1 MMEAMIKIEVVI
13 SQNDIK
19 AASDSLK
26 HINVGALLFQKSKA
40 ESKVLYRSFMEQ
52 ECIDQGI
59 VADSKEK
66 KQYSRRHNLI

>member
-40 ESKVLYRSFMEQ
+40 ESKVLYRSFMVLKEQ
-52 ECIDQGI
+52 VCIDQDLVI
-59 VADSKEK
+59 NI
-66 KQYSRRHNLI
+66 NLR

>member
-1 MMEAMIKIEVVI
+1 MVEAMIKIEVVI

-40 ESKVLYRSFMEQ
+40 EAKVLYRSFMVLKEQ
-52 ECIDQGI
+52 ECIDQDLVI
-59 VADSKEK
+59 NI
-66 KQYSRRHNLI
+66 NLR

>member
-40 ESKVLYRSFMEQ
+40 ESKVLYRSFMVRKGQ
-52 ECIDQGI
+52 ECIDQDLVI
-59 VADSKEK
+59 NI
-66 KQYSRRHNLI
+66 NLR

>member
-1 MMEAMIKIEVVI
+1 MVEAMIKIEVVI

-40 ESKVLYRSFMEQ
+40 ESKLLYRSFMVLKEQ
-52 ECIDQGI
+52 ECIDQDLVI
-59 VADSKEK
+59 NI
-66 KQYSRRHNLI
+66 NLR

>member
-40 ESKVLYRSFMEQ
+40 ESKVLYRSFMVLKEQ
-52 ECIDQGI
+52 ECIDQDLVI
-59 VADSKEK
+59 NI
-66 KQYSRRHNLI
+66 NLR

>member
-40 ESKVLYRSFMEQ
+40 ESKVLYRSFMVRKEQ
-52 ECIDQGI
+52 ECIDQDLVI
-59 VADSKEK
+59 NI
-66 KQYSRRHNLI
+66 NLR

>member
-1 MMEAMIKIEVVI
+1 MVEAMIKIEVVI

-40 ESKVLYRSFMEQ
+40 ESKILYRSFMVLKEQ
-52 ECIDQGI
+52 ECIDQDLVI
-59 VADSKEK
+59 NI
-66 KQYSRRHNLI
+66 NLR

>member
-1 MMEAMIKIEVVI
+1 MVEAMIKIEVVI

-40 ESKVLYRSFMEQ
+40 ESKVLYRSFMVLKEQ
-52 ECIDQGI
+52 ECIDQDLVI
-59 VADSKEK
+59 NI
-66 KQYSRRHNLI
+66 NLR

>member
-26 HINVGALLFQKSKA
+26 HINVVRKHI
-40 ESKVLYRSFMEQ
+40 SKVKGRVKSIVSQLHGSQGTGMYRPGFGNKYKLE
-52 ECIDQGI
+52 
-59 VADSKEK
+59 V
-66 KQYSRRHNLI
+66 R